1 MEKGNK
7 NDCPMCRII
16 RVYLMIGVPI
26 VILMMLGQ
34 EAEALQG
41 VLLTNI
47 FAVIIGVAFV
57 ALVAWKAY
65 DEFWRR

>member
-1 MEKGNK
+1 
-7 NDCPMCRII
+7 MCRII
-16 RVYLMIGVPI
+16 RIYLMIGVPI

>member
-1 MEKGNK
+1 MDK
-7 NDCPMCRII
+7 NRKSDCAICRII

-26 VILMMLGQ
+26 VVMMMLGQ
-34 EAEALQG
+34 EAKVLQG

-47 FAVIIGVAFV
+47 FALLIGVAFV

>member
-7 NDCPMCRII
+7 SDCAMCRII

>member
-7 NDCPMCRII
+7 SDCPMCRII
-16 RVYLMIGVPI
+16 RIYLMIGVPI